1 MQRLGDLETLSP
13 EWDVPTK
20 SLLSGTR
27 KLCRRGCRKNVR
39 ARGDGGTKETRPS
52 KHGRTDTHMSSQ
64 RRWQCAQD
72 QHKYKT
78 DKICPFRRGSGHK
91 GPPLAEMQSVTDASW
106 GEKSSAH
113 QWTILSSVVGR
124 HTVNPMVL
132 Y

>member
-27 KLCRRGCRKNVR
+27 ELCRRGCRKSVR

-64 RRWQCAQD
+64 KLRQHAQGQQEAAPD
-72 QHKYKT
+72 GVLDMT
-78 DKICPFRRGSGHK
+78 EEGDKIPHC
-91 GPPLAEMQSVTDASW
+91 
-106 GEKSSAH
+106 
-113 QWTILSSVVGR
+113 
-124 HTVNPMVL
+124 
-132 Y
+132 